1 MSDTATIDEPMVE
14 RRQKVRMQPRYNV
27 VLLDDDDHTFE
38 YVIVMLRDIFG
49 HPVEK
54 GFKLAEQVHEE
65 GRCVCLTTTF
75 EHAELKVDQIHSYGP
90 DPRLPRCQ
98 GSMSAELEPVE

>member
-27 VLLDDDDHTFE
+27 ILLDDDDHTFE
-38 YVIVMLRDIFG
+38 YVIEMLRDIFG
-49 HPVEK
+49 HPIEK

-65 GRCVCLTTTF
+65 GRCICLTTTF

-90 DPRLPRCQ
+90 DPRLERCK